1 MKHDYLSEFKDI
13 INNIFLMYYLSP
25 KLRQEFKGFGEQLDD
40 ITKEFGQL
48 KRVRW
53 LASRFRAMSMLANNY
68 KVLCFHL
75 QNVSNCRDTANA
87 AKAGLVRKI
96 RNQNFV
102 AYLHFFVDLLPT
114 L

>member
-1 MKHDYLSEFKDI
+1 
-13 INNIFLMYYLSP
+13 MYYLSP
-25 KLRQEFKGFGEQLDD
+25 KLRQEFKGLGEQLDE

-68 KVLCFHL
+68 KLLCFHL
-75 QNVSNCRDTANA
+75 QNVSNCGDTANA

-96 RNQNFV
+96 RTQNFV